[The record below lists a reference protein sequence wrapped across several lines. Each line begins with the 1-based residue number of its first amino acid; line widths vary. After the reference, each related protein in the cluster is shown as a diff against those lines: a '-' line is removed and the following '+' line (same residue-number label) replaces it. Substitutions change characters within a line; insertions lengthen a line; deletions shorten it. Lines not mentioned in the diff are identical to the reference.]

1 MIVVNPVNFAG
12 RLFMPGESVKGELPL
27 DVIEQ
32 LKENGFLTDQPEEV
46 STENED
52 SIEQDS
58 PTAKDVP
65 ELDYPTAEDF
75 SKLKADEQKALLARL
90 NIEPGPKEENRVE
103 QYKIWLAKREEGADN
118 AEL

>member
-32 LKENGFLTDQPEEV
+32 LKENGFLSDQPEEA

-52 SIEQDS
+52 SLEQDS
-58 PTAKDVP
+58 PTV
-65 ELDYPTAEDF
+65 EEF

-90 NIEPGPKEENRVE
+90 NIEPGPKEEQRVE
-103 QYKIWLAKREEGADN
+103 QYKNWLAKREEGADN